1 MNSKNAKLPVS
12 RLAYAISAAL
22 TGAYAQ
28 EVLAQDTTAD
38 LDTVIVTARKREET
52 LLDIPQ
58 EIQAIGQQQLERA
71 NLDSVK
77 EFSRFVPSLS
87 YNATVP
93 GRGTI
98 YFRGVADDSS
108 SFIADASAAIY
119 LDEQPLTQ
127 SALQPEIR
135 LIDIER
141 IEALPGPQGTLYG
154 SSSQAGT
161 LRYITNKPD
170 PAAFATD
177 VALDAYTLDEG
188 DEGYEVSGVVN
199 IPLGQTAAIRVVGF
213 SARDAGFIDNVLGTS
228 LGGSFD
234 NAEFV
239 DEDINDVE
247 YAGGRAAIRW
257 FPNESWTVDGSVV
270 YQQMDAN
277 SYPEV
282 DDFTEGYDQH
292 PELAGRENAVVR
304 FQDESRSDEWTQL
317 ALTLQGDIGPTQ
329 FTSASSYFTRRIAYF
344 QDNTDYTFYLSH
356 AFGPNY
362 AVYNLGPTA
371 YDFGDPAG
379 LGWRDGPYVD
389 RIAQEFRLQ
398 GSTEKLNW
406 VAGLFYEKVEE
417 GFNFFSRIQDYED
430 TVGFQARSYY
440 AVYYGRDPLEPGS
453 TDNAF
458 YHAKNDQK
466 TEQYAVFGE
475 ATYSLSEHWSLTA
488 GLRWFDH
495 TRTRDYFTQQ
505 PNGNFTS
512 NLGRAEESTSDITKK
527 VSVQYNINDDAMV
540 YALYSDGFR
549 AGGRNVVRPGTVL
562 PADYEPDF
570 LDNYELGFKSRFAG
584 GRYTL
589 NLTAFKMEWKDY
601 QIEVTDPGPLFAVL
615 VANVGDAEIDGVTL
629 DFSAF
634 LFDSLDV
641 GLNLQ
646 LLDPKTKANN
656 PQIGLLPGERL
667 PFSAEEK
674 GSIWVEYTFPGEI
687 AGGNVYARYQFSYTG
702 NSLNGLP
709 TPVLDD
715 DGNIIDIIDPTVQP
729 AYQLSDFKI
738 GLAADD
744 WEVYA
749 YVDNIFNE
757 RAIFFDQATE
767 LGLLTNNIKTI
778 GDPRSWGIG
787 FTRSWGGN

>member
-1 MNSKNAKLPVS
+1 MRSDGPAKLPLNPV
-12 RLAYAISAAL
+12 AYAVSLAL
-22 TGAYAQ
+22 TGGYAPA
-28 EVLAQDTTAD
+28 VLAQSAPSAQSTD

-58 EIQAIGQQQLERA
+58 EIQAISQEQLQRA

-135 LIDIER
+135 LVDIER

-170 PAAFATD
+170 AGAFSTD
-177 VALDAYTLDEG
+177 VALDAFTVDHG
-188 DEGYEVSGVVN
+188 DQGYEVSGVVN
-199 IPLGQTAAIRVVGF
+199 VPLSENVAIRVVGF

-228 LGGSFD
+228 LGGVFD
-234 NAEFV
+234 NADFV
-239 DEDINDVE
+239 DQDINSVE
-247 YAGGRAAIRW
+247 YAGGRAALRW
-257 FPNESWTVDGSVV
+257 NPNENWTVDGTVV

-277 SYPEV
+277 SYSE
-282 DDFTEGYDQH
+282 DDVRRG
-292 PELAGRENAVVR
+292 GREYATVR
-304 FQDESRSDEWTQL
+304 FLDESRSDEWTQL
-317 ALTLQGDIGPTQ
+317 ALTLQGDLGWAR
-329 FTSASSYFTRRIAYF
+329 FTSATSYFTRRIAYF

-356 AFGPNY
+356 SFGANY
-362 AVYNLGPTA
+362 AVYDLGS
-371 YDFGDPAG
+371 DPVG
-379 LGWRDGPYVD
+379 LGWRDGPFAD

-398 GSTEKLNW
+398 GSTEKLTW
-406 VAGLFYEKVEE
+406 VAGLFYERVEE
-417 GFNFFSRIQDYED
+417 GFNFFSRIEDYED
-430 TVGFQARSYY
+430 TAGFAARQNY
-440 AVYYGRDPLEPGS
+440 AIYYGFEPPAPGS

-458 YHAKNDQK
+458 YHSKNNQT
-466 TEQYAVFGE
+466 TEQYAAFGE
-475 ATYSLSEHWSLTA
+475 VTYSPNEDWSFTA

-505 PNGNFTS
+505 PNGFFSS
-512 NLGRAEESTSDITKK
+512 NLGTAENSTSDFTKK
-527 VSVQYNINDDAMV
+527 LSVQYNINEDAMV

-562 PADYEPDF
+562 PADYEADF

-589 NLTAFKMEWKDY
+589 NLTAFQMEWKDY
-601 QIEVTDPGPLFAVL
+601 QIEVTDPGPLFAIL
-615 VANVGDAEIDGVTL
+615 VANVGDAEIKGVTL

-634 LFDSLDV
+634 LFDSLEF

-646 LLDPKTKANN
+646 LLDPKTKANE
-656 PQIGLLPGERL
+656 PLIGLLPGDRL

-674 GSIWVEYTFPGEI
+674 GAFWLEYTFPGEF
-687 AGGNVYARYQFSYTG
+687 AGGNFYARYQFSYTG

-709 TPVLDD
+709 NPVLDD
-715 DGNIIDIIDPTVQP
+715 DGNVVEIIEPTLQP

-738 GLAADD
+738 GLTADN
-744 WEVYA
+744 WEIYA
-749 YVDNIFNE
+749 YVDNVFDE
-757 RAIFFDQATE
+757 RAILFDQATE
-767 LGLLTNNIKTI
+767 LGLRTNNIKTI
-778 GDPRSWGIG
+778 GDPRTWGVG
-787 FTRSWGGN
+787 FSKSWGGR

>member
-1 MNSKNAKLPVS
+1 MNPHKNLRLPTNPITYAVS
-12 RLAYAISAAL
+12 FALAGACTQSAD
-22 TGAYAQ
+22 AQ
-28 EVLAQDTTAD
+28 PQQPSAD
-38 LDTVIVTARKREET
+38 LEAVIVTARKREET

-58 EIQAIGQQQLERA
+58 EIQTISQEQLQRA

-77 EFSRFVPSLS
+77 DFSRFVPSLT

-154 SSSQAGT
+154 ASSQAGT

-170 PAAFATD
+170 PTAFTTD
-177 VALDAYTLDEG
+177 VGLDAYKLDEG
-188 DEGYEVSGVVN
+188 DEGYELTGVVN
-199 IPLGQTAAIRVVGF
+199 IPLGETAAIRVVGF

-228 LGGSFD
+228 LGGDFD

-239 DEDINDVE
+239 ADDVNDAE
-247 YAGGRAAIRW
+247 HAGGRVALRW
-257 FPNESWTVDGSVV
+257 LPNEDWTVDASVI

-277 SYPEV
+277 SYPEQ
-282 DDFTEGYDQH
+282 DEFTAGYNQH
-292 PELAGRENAVVR
+292 PELEGRELAVVR
-304 FQDESRSDEWTQL
+304 FSDESRSDEWTQL
-317 ALTLQGDIGPTQ
+317 ALTLQGDVGPMQ
-329 FTSASSYFTRRIAYF
+329 FTSATGYFTRRIAYF

-356 AFGPNY
+356 AFGANY
-362 AVYNLGPTA
+362 AVYDLGP
-371 YDFGDPAG
+371 DPDG

-398 GSTEKLNW
+398 GSTEKLTW
-406 VAGLFYEKVEE
+406 VTGLFYEKVEE
-417 GFNFFSRIQDYED
+417 GFNFFSRIEDYEQ
-430 TVGFQARSYY
+430 TPGFTARQYY
-440 AVYYGRDPLEPGS
+440 AIYYEEEPILPGS

-466 TEQYAVFGE
+466 TEQYAAFGE
-475 ATYSLSEHWSLTA
+475 LTYSPNEDWSFTA

-505 PNGNFTS
+505 PNGHFSS
-512 NLGRAEESTSDITKK
+512 NLGTAEESTSDITKK
-527 VSVQYNINDDAMV
+527 VSVQYNISDNAMV

-562 PADYEPDF
+562 PADYDPDF

-584 GRYTL
+584 GRYAL
-589 NLTAFKMEWKDY
+589 NLTAFKMEWKEY

-615 VANVGDAEIDGVTL
+615 VANVGDAEIEGLTL
-629 DFSAF
+629 DFST
-634 LFDSLDV
+634 LLWDSLDV

-646 LLDPKTKANN
+646 LLDPKTKANE
-656 PQIGLLPGERL
+656 PLLGLLPGDRL

-674 GSIWVEYTFPGEI
+674 GAIWAEYTFPGEF
-687 AGGNVYARYQFSYTG
+687 AGGNIYARYQWSYTG

-709 TPVLDD
+709 SVILDV
-715 DGNIIDIIDPTVQP
+715 DGNITDIIDPRVQP
-729 AYQLSDFKI
+729 AYQLSDFRI

-744 WEVYA
+744 WEIYA
-749 YVDNIFNE
+749 YVDNIFDE
-757 RAIFFDQATE
+757 RAVYFDQATE
-767 LGLLTNNIKTI
+767 IGLLTNNIKTI
-778 GDPRSWGIG
+778 SDPRSWGIG
-787 FTRSWGGN
+787 FSKSWGGGN

>member
-1 MNSKNAKLPVS
+1 MSLQSDFRPPASKI
-12 RLAYAISAAL
+12 AYAVSVALAGSYAPAAL
-22 TGAYAQ
+22 AQ
-28 EVLAQDTTAD
+28 GQSVD
-38 LDTVIVTARKREET
+38 LDAVIVTARKREET

-58 EIQAIGQQQLERA
+58 EIQTISQEQLQRA

-87 YNATVP
+87 YTATVP

-127 SALQPEIR
+127 SSLQPEIR

-154 SSSQAGT
+154 ASSQAGT

-170 PAAFATD
+170 PVAFTTD
-177 VALDAYTLDEG
+177 VSLDAYTVDEG
-188 DEGYEVSGVVN
+188 DEGYEISGVVN
-199 IPLGQTAAIRVVGF
+199 IPLGETAAIRVVGF

-228 LGGSFD
+228 LGGGFD

-239 DEDINDVE
+239 EDDINDAE
-247 YAGGRAAIRW
+247 HAGGRVALRW
-257 FPNESWTVDGSVV
+257 LPNENWTVDGVAV

-277 SYPEV
+277 SYSE
-282 DDFTEGYDQH
+282 DDVRRT
-292 PELAGRENAVVR
+292 GRELAVVR
-304 FQDESRSDEWTQL
+304 FLDESRSDEWTQL
-317 ALTLQGDIGPTQ
+317 ALTLQGDIGPIQ
-329 FTSASSYFTRRIAYF
+329 FTSATGYFTRRIEYF
-344 QDNTDYTFYLSH
+344 QDNTDYTFYLSNT
-356 AFGPNY
+356 FGANY
-362 AVYNLGPTA
+362 AIYDLGP
-371 YDFGDPAG
+371 DPTG

-398 GSTEKLNW
+398 GSTEKLTW
-406 VAGLFYEKVEE
+406 IAGLFYEKVEE

-430 TVGFQARSYY
+430 TPGFQARSDY
-440 AVYYGRDPLEPGS
+440 AVYYGFDPLEPGS
-453 TDNAF
+453 TDDAF
-458 YHAKNDQK
+458 YHAKNDQV
-466 TEQYAVFGE
+466 TEQYAAFGE
-475 ATYSLSEHWSLTA
+475 LTYSPNEDWSFTG

-505 PNGNFTS
+505 PNGHFSS
-512 NLGRAEESTSDITKK
+512 NLGTAENSTSDITKK
-527 VSVQYNINDDAMV
+527 ISVQYNIDENAMV

-562 PADYEPDF
+562 PADYDADF

-584 GRYTL
+584 GKYSL

-601 QIEVTDPGPLFAVL
+601 QIEVVDPGPLFAVL
-615 VANVGDAEIDGVTL
+615 VANVGDAEIEGVTL
-629 DFSAF
+629 DFTAF
-634 LFDSLDV
+634 LWDSLDV

-646 LLDPKTKANN
+646 LLDPKTKAND
-656 PQIGLLPGERL
+656 PQLGLAPGERL

-674 GSIWVEYTFPGEI
+674 GGIWAEYTFPREI
-687 AGGNVYARYQFSYTG
+687 AGGNIYARYQWSYTG
-702 NSLNGLP
+702 NSLNGIGDATL
-709 TPVLDD
+709 
-715 DGNIIDIIDPTVQP
+715 QP

-749 YVDNIFNE
+749 YVDNMFNE
-757 RAIFFDQATE
+757 RAVYFDQVTE
-767 LGLLTNNIKTI
+767 IGLLTNNLMTVS
-778 GDPRSWGIG
+778 DPRSWGIG
-787 FTRSWGGN
+787 FSRSWGPGD

>member
-1 MNSKNAKLPVS
+1 MSSEKGRFPVS
-12 RLAYAISAAL
+12 RVAYAVSAAL
-22 TGAYAQ
+22 GGAYAHD
-28 EVLAQDTTAD
+28 VAAQDTTAD
-38 LDTVIVTARKREET
+38 LETVIVTARKREET

-58 EIQAIGQQQLERA
+58 EIQAIGQEQLQKA
-71 NLDSVK
+71 NLDTV
-77 EFSRFVPSLS
+77 EDFSRFVPSLT
-87 YNATVP
+87 YNAVTP
-93 GRGTI
+93 GRGAI

-108 SFIADASAAIY
+108 SFIADASSAIY

-170 PAAFATD
+170 PTGFETD
-177 VALDAYTLDEG
+177 VAVDAYTVDEG
-188 DEGYEVSGVVN
+188 DEGYELSGVVN
-199 IPLGQTAAIRVVGF
+199 IPLGETAAIRIVGF

-228 LGGSFD
+228 LGGTFD
-234 NAEFV
+234 NAGFV
-239 DEDINDVE
+239 DEDINAVE

-277 SYPEV
+277 SYSEEDV
-282 DDFTEGYDQH
+282 FSADANGH
-292 PELAGRENAVVR
+292 PELEGRELSVVR
-304 FQDESRSDEWTQL
+304 FVDESRSDEWTQL
-317 ALTLQGDIGPTQ
+317 ALTLQGDIGETQ

-344 QDNTDYTFYLSH
+344 QDNTDYTFYITH
-356 AFGPNY
+356 AFG
-362 AVYNLGPTA
+362 VYYPIYDLGP
-371 YDFGDPAG
+371 DPAG

-398 GSTEKLNW
+398 GATEKLTW
-406 VAGLFYEKVEE
+406 VTGLFYEKVEE
-417 GFNFFSRIQDYED
+417 GFSFFSRVQDYED
-430 TVGFQARSYY
+430 SVSFQARSDY
-440 AVYYGRDPLEPGS
+440 AVYEGFPPLEPGS

-458 YHAKNDQK
+458 YHSKNDQK

-475 ATYSLSEHWSLTA
+475 ATYALNEDWSFTA

-505 PNGNFTS
+505 PNGNESSVLET
-512 NLGRAEESTSDITKK
+512 AEESTSDITKK
-527 VSVQYNINDDAMV
+527 VSLQYNFNEDAMV

-549 AGGRNVVRPGTVL
+549 AGGRNVVRPGTIL

-570 LDNYELGFKSRFAG
+570 LDNYELGFKSRWAG

-601 QIEVTDPGPLFAVL
+601 QIEVPDPGPFFVSL
-615 VANVGDAEIDGVTL
+615 VANVGDAEINGVTL

-634 LFDSLDV
+634 LWDSLDV

-646 LLDPKTKANN
+646 LLDTETKANV
-656 PQIGLLPGERL
+656 PILGLIPGQRL

-674 GSIWVEYTFPGEI
+674 GAIWAEYTFPGEI
-687 AGGNVYARYQFSYTG
+687 AGGNVYVRYQWSYMG

-709 TPVLDD
+709 NVSVDANGEIESVT
-715 DGNIIDIIDPTVQP
+715 DPTLQP
-729 AYQLSDFKI
+729 AYQISDFKV
-738 GLAADD
+738 GLSADD

-749 YVDNIFNE
+749 YVDNIFDE
-757 RAIFFDQATE
+757 RAILFDQATE
-767 LGLLTNNIKTI
+767 VGILANDLKTV

-787 FTRSWGGN
+787 FSKSWGRN